1 MQGDEYLKIKGV
13 NGKKVLGGT
22 ISVNGA
28 KNAALKTLASTLL
41 FDGEVTLK
49 RIPNIEDV
57 HRMGD
62 LLEDLGVEIKKTP
75 SGTFRCDVTKSRVTQ
90 LSPEISRR
98 LRASIVLTGPLLARR
113 GKVSFPHPGGCVIGA
128 RPIDL
133 FVEGFQKMGA
143 DVKEQNE
150 EYVITT
156 NGKRMQGAELF
167 FRNQS
172 VTATETF
179 MMAGV
184 LAAGTTVLKNAAMEP
199 EIEHLATF
207 LNASGARIEG
217 AGTPT
222 ITITGRKKPLV
233 ATKAYHTPP
242 DRIEAGS
249 FLILGALTAKDMTID
264 RCEPKHLE
272 SLIEMLTESGVP
284 IRTEKN
290 KIHIV
295 GNTKHNKA
303 FVNPEAVRTHEYPG
317 FPTDLQ
323 APFVVFLTQGSG
335 ETQVFETIFE
345 GRLQYTEELKRM
357 GADITMMDPHR
368 IMVHGPSELA
378 GRRLESPDLRAG
390 LGFIIAALVAKGES
404 FIHNVYNIDRGY
416 SRIEE
421 RLQGIGASI
430 ERIEEN

>member
-1 MQGDEYLKIKGV
+1 MHTNEYLKIKGV
-13 NGKKVLGGT
+13 NGKKVFGGT

-28 KNAALKTLASTLL
+28 KNAALKALASTLL

-49 RIPNIEDV
+49 HIPDIEDV
-57 HRMGD
+57 DRMAD
-62 LLEDLGVEIKKTP
+62 LLEDLGVGVKKTKR
-75 SGTFRCDVTKSRVTQ
+75 GTFTCDVKKLNATQ

-98 LRASIVLTGPLLARR
+98 LRASIVLTGPLLARK

-143 DVKEQNE
+143 QVKERGE

-156 NGKRMQGAELF
+156 RGKDLQGAELF

-184 LAAGTTVLKNAAMEP
+184 LARGTTVLKNAAMEP
-199 EIEHLATF
+199 EIEHLAAF
-207 LNASGARIEG
+207 LNASGARIDG

-222 ITITGRKKPLV
+222 ITITGRKKLLR
-233 ATKAYHTPP
+233 ATRAYQTLP

-249 FLILGALTAKDMTID
+249 FLILGALTAKNLTIE

-290 KIHIV
+290 KVHIV
-295 GNTKHNKA
+295 GNTKQNKM
-303 FVNPEAVRTHEYPG
+303 FENPEAVRTHEYPG

-368 IMVHGPSELA
+368 IMVHGPSKLS

-390 LGFIIAALVAKGES
+390 LGFIIAALVAKGDS

-421 RLQGIGASI
+421 RLKGIGASV
-430 ERIEEN
+430 ERHSQ